1 MNKYPLLEAWE
12 GNAAL
17 ADLDPGILREIQNIL
32 TVEVTGVCCQN
43 TITKFAE
50 FKESMYLEYPDRLGG
65 STAASLL
72 ESIHKHEV
80 SEQLEDVPTQVN
92 VNAGSRTG
100 NSVIIPGEGLV
111 YANQYIVPGIPLT
124 WGEMTKRLDARRI
137 PNSRQ
142 LVENIVAFTKVFGI
156 ARDKYGKAVAF
167 SSGYRPANLGIGA
180 SRSQHILGKA
190 GDSFPLIKNDLKKW
204 YNILKVTPGVMGL
217 GDATNPGQGEFV
229 HFDIRDEKWQVRFD
243 YGRRK

>member
-1 MNKYPLLEAWE
+1 MSKYPLLETWE

-32 TVEVTGVCCQN
+32 AVEVTGICCQN

-50 FKESMYLEYPDRLGG
+50 FKESMYLEYPDRLGA

-80 SEQLEDVPTQVN
+80 SEQTENVPTQVN

-124 WGEMTKRLDARRI
+124 WGEMTKGLDARRI
-137 PNSRQ
+137 PNSRH
-142 LVENIVAFTKVFGI
+142 LVENIIAIAKVFGV
-156 ARDKYGKAVAF
+156 ARAKYGKPVVIT
-167 SSGYRPANLGIGA
+167 SGYRPANLGIGA

-190 GDSFPLIKNDLKKW
+190 LDSFPVERSDIKLW
-204 YNILKVTPGVMGL
+204 YNILKATPGVMGL
-217 GDATNPGQGEFV
+217 GDATSPGKGGFV
-229 HFDIRDEKWQVRFD
+229 HADVRDVKWQVRFG
-243 YGRRK
+243 Y